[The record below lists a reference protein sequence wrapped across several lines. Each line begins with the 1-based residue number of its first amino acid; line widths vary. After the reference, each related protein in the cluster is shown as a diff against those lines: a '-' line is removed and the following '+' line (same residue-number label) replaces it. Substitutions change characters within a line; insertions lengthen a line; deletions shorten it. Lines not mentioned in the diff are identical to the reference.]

1 MSGCDVRTIDTSR
14 ANVNTMDSPTGSPAA
29 TTAPAQPAGRTFRQR
44 FRARL
49 RDEVLDAAY
58 AVTVEDG
65 WEHVRM
71 TTLAARV
78 GVSRQTLYKEFG
90 SKDEVGEALVLREAE
105 RFHAGVIEHADQHE
119 DLAASVH
126 AATAFTLEHGAAN
139 PLLRSVLA
147 GSQSGGQSLLPYITT
162 GSGRLLDATIAVVR
176 DHLRSRA
183 PGLRPEHLDTLADTI
198 VRLSVSHLLRPTASA
213 ETTADRVTG
222 LVAAYAARHAGG

>member
-1 MSGCDVRTIDTSR
+1 
-14 ANVNTMDSPTGSPAA
+14 MDSPS
-29 TTAPAQPAGRTFRQR
+29 APSSFRQR

-90 SKDEVGEALVLREAE
+90 SKDEVGEALVLREAH
-105 RFHAGVIEHADQHE
+105 RFHAGVVEHADEHD
-119 DLAASVH
+119 DLAESVH
-126 AATAFTLEHGAAN
+126 AAISFTLREGASN

-147 GSQSGGQSLLPYITT
+147 GSQSGEQSLLPYITT
-162 GSGRLLDATIAVVR
+162 ESGRVLDATSALVR
-176 DHLRSRA
+176 
-183 PGLRPEHLDTLADTI
+183 EHVEWAL
-198 VRLSVSHLLRPTASA
+198 RLS
-213 ETTADRVTG
+213 
-222 LVAAYAARHAGG
+222 AG